1 MKNQLSLLLLL
12 LLSVTGCSNLR
23 PVEDHRRLFV
33 LEPVPASMGAAP
45 ASEPG
50 IGLGPIDIPDYLRTR
65 GMTWHVSAQ
74 EIKTS
79 TTALWGEPLEAGIQ
93 RVLAADLH
101 LGAVYRSRW
110 RRDQVAAEIQVSI
123 QRFDVGPDGK
133 AVLAANWRIT
143 NPGGGTVWSS
153 THTQLE
159 RPSPTPAEDPAGAVA
174 AGSALLN
181 DLGREMEAAV
191 RATLARSPMPLGL

>member
-1 MKNQLSLLLLL
+1 MKTLLSLPLLFMLA
-12 LLSVTGCSNLR
+12 VTGCSNLR
-23 PVEDHRRLFV
+23 PVQDRRRLFV
-33 LEPVPASMGAAP
+33 LEAVPSQEAQAQ

-65 GMTWHVSAQ
+65 GMIWRVSAQ

-79 TTALWGEPLEAGIQ
+79 ETAHWGEPLEAGVQ

-101 LGAVYRSRW
+101 LGTVYRSRW
-110 RRDQVAAEIQVSI
+110 RRDQVAVEIQVTLE
-123 QRFDVGPDGK
+123 RFDAGPDGK

-143 NPGGGTVWSS
+143 NPGGGTVWYRA
-153 THTQLE
+153 HTKLE
-159 RPSPTPAEDPAGAVA
+159 RTSPTPAEDPAGAVR

-181 DLGREMEAAV
+181 DLGREMETAV
-191 RATLARSPMPLGL
+191 RVTLSRTPR